1 VGVGTGR
8 SNTAAGGS
16 LWRAGA
22 FRTAGPGGHGPLR
35 GYPPAPGA
43 PDPVYP
49 PGQFSPWNSPAL
61 RSARTASHGAPGTG
75 AVADAPE
82 PDYSMLAVSDA
93 AADAT
98 ATQTWSVLD
107 ETDLAGEWTSAGRS
121 SGAGAGITDRGTS
134 GAGGSALDGADEAFG
149 PAGRALGM
157 PGGAGGPVGAGMA
170 GYAAADGY
178 PVAGAPAGTR
188 SGQPR
193 PGGRLAAR
201 RDRQAAENRQAAE
214 DRQASGPGTADPE
227 AAGVAGRQAPWAAD
241 PGAGPWPGTDDEP
254 DSAAP
259 AGPRGRTGTGG
270 RGTALDSPPLGST
283 ALDRTAPEGTGPG
296 RGRAGSGGRRPG
308 KTRKT
313 RKPASRARMW
323 LMPLVM
329 MVIVAVLIAV
339 AYLHFV
345 KGRANA
351 SGPAPSRKPAAAGS
365 PSPTLGPWK
374 HITTRAEDA
383 APLALTEL
391 FPAQYSAG
399 GATVKRTVE
408 QAKPNCARW
417 VLGAKLQAAVRKAD
431 CSQVLRASYL
441 SASQKIMATIGVL
454 NLADVTGAQRA
465 GQATGA
471 TAFIKQ
477 LPGPTRPTRNLNQG
491 TGLEEAQIKGHYLI
505 LTWAEFT
512 NLKAPANAGQRAQL
526 DAFSRSLVGAT
537 ANISLTSR
545 MLFGKPQ
552 TP

>member
-1 VGVGTGR
+1 MGTGR

-22 FRTAGPGGHGPLR
+22 FRTGGPGGHGPVR

-61 RSARTASHGAPGTG
+61 RNARSASHGAPGTA

-82 PDYSMLAVSDA
+82 PDYSMLAVSDP

-107 ETDLAGEWTSAGRS
+107 GADLAGEWTRPRQ
-121 SGAGAGITDRGTS
+121 D
-134 GAGGSALDGADEAFG
+134 DGAAAGTGTGYGPANSTLDRTGEAFG
-149 PAGRALGM
+149 PAGSVLG
-157 PGGAGGPVGAGMA
+157 PASRAGGVAEAGTA
-170 GYAAADGY
+170 GYAAVAGY
-178 PVAGAPAGTR
+178 PAPGGPPGTDP
-188 SGQPR
+188 GQPR

-201 RDRQAAENRQAAE
+201 RGRQTAEARQAA
-214 DRQASGPGTADPE
+214 GPGTADPGT
-227 AAGVAGRQAPWAAD
+227 AGPGTADPGTAGPGERPARWAAD
-241 PGAGPWPGTDDEP
+241 RGAGASPGVDEEAAAT
-254 DSAAP
+254 SAVGLRWG
-259 AGPRGRTGTGG
+259 AGAADQGTRLDGTGHD
-270 RGTALDSPPLGST
+270 GTAQDST
-283 ALDRTAPEGTGPG
+283 ALDRTGPG
-296 RGRAGSGGRRPG
+296 RGRAAARGRTPG
-308 KTRKT
+308 KPRKP

-323 LMPLVM
+323 LMPVVM
-329 MVIVAVLIAV
+329 VVIVVVLITA
-339 AYLHFV
+339 AYVYFV
-345 KGRANA
+345 KGRVNA
-351 SGPAPSRKPAAAGS
+351 SGTAPTRKPAAAGS

-374 HITTRAEDA
+374 HITTRAEDR

-391 FPAQYSAG
+391 FPAQYPAS

-408 QAKPNCARW
+408 QAKPNCPRW
-417 VLGAKLQAAVRKAD
+417 VLGAKLQAAVRKAK
-431 CSQVLRASYL
+431 CTQVLRASYL
-441 SASQKIMATIGVL
+441 SAGQKIMATIGVL
-454 NLADVTGAQRA
+454 NLADVTGAQQA

-477 LPGPTRPTRNLNQG
+477 LPGPAGPTRHLNQG